1 MGFVLVVGLIGGLFA
16 LVAWGVRAARR
27 QALASL
33 TALAERTGLELVG
46 DRSSWD
52 SNSLRVEGVRQ
63 GKRVRFWAYAT
74 GSGKSRR
81 NWIAVGV
88 APRRSGRLEF
98 RLEAQGFGTKV
109 AEFFGAK
116 EIRVGDPAF
125 DAAWFI
131 RTNAPEAFAAALL
144 PEIRVQLTAARA
156 AGATQSFKLED
167 GWVSYAE
174 LGQFSDAKRL
184 AQLESL
190 LPLLLDLAD
199 AAEVCADA

>member
-1 MGFVLVVGLIGGLFA
+1 MEAAFFFVLMAGVVGLIVWA
-16 LVAWGVRAARR
+16 ARVARR
-27 QALASL
+27 QTLANL
-33 TALAERTGLELVG
+33 TALAERTGLAVVG
-46 DRSSWD
+46 DPNSWAGD
-52 SNSLRVEGVRQ
+52 SLRVEGVRQ
-63 GKRVRFWAYAT
+63 GKQVKFWAYAT
-74 GSGKSRR
+74 GSGKSRQHFV
-81 NWIAVGV
+81 AVGV

-116 EIRVGDPAF
+116 EVRVGDPAF

-156 AGATQSFKLED
+156 AGAGQPFKLEN

-174 LGQFSDAKRL
+174 LGQFTTTKTL
-184 AQLESL
+184 ARLESV
-190 LPLLLDLAD
+190 LPLLMDLAD

>member
-1 MGFVLVVGLIGGLFA
+1 MDFVLFVVLVGGVFA
-16 LVAWGVRAARR
+16 LVVWGVRAARR
-27 QALASL
+27 QTLANL
-33 TALAERTGLELVG
+33 TALAERTGLGLVG
-46 DRSSWD
+46 DLSSWD
-52 SNSLRVEGVRQ
+52 SSSLRVEGVRQ
-63 GKRVRFWAYAT
+63 GKQVRFWAYAT
-74 GSGKSRR
+74 GSGKSRQH
-81 NWIAVGV
+81 WIAVGV

-131 RTNAPEAFAAALL
+131 RTNAAEAFAAALL
-144 PEIRVQLTAARA
+144 PEIRMQLTAARA
-156 AGATQSFKLED
+156 AGATQPFKLED

-174 LGQFSDAKRL
+174 LGQYSDAKRL
-184 AQLESL
+184 ARLESV
-190 LPLLLDLAD
+190 LPLLMDLAD

>member
-1 MGFVLVVGLIGGLFA
+1 MEAVLFLGAMVVVFGLIVWA
-16 LVAWGVRAARR
+16 VRVARR
-27 QALASL
+27 QTLANL
-33 TALAERTGLELVG
+33 TALAERTGLAVVG
-46 DRSSWD
+46 DPKSWSGD
-52 SNSLRVEGVRQ
+52 SLRVEGERQ
-63 GKRVRFWAYAT
+63 GKRVRFWSYST
-74 GSGKSRR
+74 GSGKSRQH
-81 NWIAVGV
+81 WIAVGV

-116 EIRVGDPAF
+116 EVRVGDPAF

-144 PEIRVQLTAARA
+144 PEIRAQLTAARA
-156 AGATQSFKLED
+156 AGAERPFKLED

-174 LGQFSDAKRL
+174 TGQFTEAKRL
-184 AQLESL
+184 ARLESL
-190 LPLLLDLAD
+190 LPLLMDLAD